1 MRTVIFFALAAGFVA
16 AATPALAQDGPPSER
31 APFTG
36 PRVEV
41 IGGWDRLSN
50 QNLGV
55 RNHTDGFVYG
65 LGAGY
70 DVQFGGAIIGVE
82 GDATLSTAKQ
92 KATGILVPGD
102 VDTLRADRDLYIGA
116 RAGFAIAPATLLYVK
131 GGYTNARFTATYVAP
146 AGVYQRGSGTL
157 DGWRVGA
164 GIEQKFSA
172 FGPGGFIK
180 AEYRYSNYS
189 NLNVGNANS
198 DVDVDRHQVVAGVG
212 VRF

>member
-1 MRTVIFFALAAGFVA
+1 MRNVISFAVAAGFVA
-16 AATPALAQDGPPSER
+16 VATPALAQDQGSVER

-50 QNLGV
+50 ENSRF

-82 GDATLSTAKQ
+82 GDATLSTAKS
-92 KATGILVPGD
+92 KSTNIFVAGD
-102 VDTLRADRDLYIGA
+102 RNTLRADRDLYIGA
-116 RAGFAIAPATLLYVK
+116 RAGFAVTPSTLLYVK
-131 GGYTNARFTATYVAP
+131 GGYTNARFTAQYISPTAF
-146 AGVYQRGSGTL
+146 ARNSGTL
-157 DGWRVGA
+157 DGWRAGA
-164 GIEQKFSA
+164 GIEQKFNA
-172 FGPGGFIK
+172 LGPGGFVK

-189 NLNVGNANS
+189 NLNVGNFNQ
-198 DVDVDRHQVVAGVG
+198 DVNVDRHQVVGAVG